1 MAVYKGTNLIAGQV
15 FKDNHIVDN
24 STSTTKRFITGVSS
38 AATSSGSDYISP
50 GATVDGTGEITGTV
64 LKTSNSIVNFNDKV
78 KIQYNST
85 DKSIDFIF
93 N

>member
-15 FKDNHIVDN
+15 LNDDHVGDA
-24 STSTTKRFITGVSS
+24 STSTTKRFITGTSS
-38 AATSSGSDYISP
+38 ATNCAGRDYISP

-85 DKSIDFIF
+85 DNSIDFIF

>member
-15 FKDNHIVDN
+15 LNDDHVGDA
-24 STSTTKRFITGVSS
+24 STSTTKRFITGTSS
-38 AATSSGSDYISP
+38 ATTCAGSDYISP
-50 GATVDGTGEITGTV
+50 NATVDGTGEITGTV